1 MGASRKTRLSD
12 TLVEAEGLCQRPL
25 VFKGFIPAGRHPA
38 AGVWSG
44 RFATGEP
51 RLPGPAINEA
61 RDGRKDSVPASL
73 GASHDAGAAGSEEP
87 LVTARHQKV
96 AAKICHHYVFN
107 AEAVNAVHAEDHAIG
122 LVTIGIDPV
131 QGVCNPA
138 QGEL

>member
-1 MGASRKTRLSD
+1 MGASCKTRLSD

-61 RDGRKDSVPASL
+61 RDGRKDNVPASL
-73 GASHDAGAAGSEEP
+73 RASHDAGAPRSEEP

-96 AAKICHHYVFN
+96 AAKVRQHCVLH
-107 AEAVNAVHAEDHAIG
+107 AKSVNSVHAE
-122 LVTIGIDPV
+122 
-131 QGVCNPA
+131 
-138 QGEL
+138 